1 MASPLKWKRAV
12 SGFSTR
18 LKSFDTA
25 VAQVSDA
32 LKTESVGVLT
42 DSVDSGEI

>member
-1 MASPLKWKRAV
+1 V

-25 VAQVSDA
+25 VAQVSDG

-42 DSVDSGEI
+42 DIVDSGEI